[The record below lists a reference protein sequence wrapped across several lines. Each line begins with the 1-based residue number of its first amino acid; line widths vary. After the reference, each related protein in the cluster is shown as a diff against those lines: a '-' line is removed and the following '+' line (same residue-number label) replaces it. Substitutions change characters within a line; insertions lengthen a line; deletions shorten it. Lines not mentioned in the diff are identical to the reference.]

1 MAAIKRSVSLA
12 LMLCSVIMTACTAAT
27 STGTVG
33 APQASAVPE
42 IPVIAAGE
50 TEVLAEGV
58 AALAGAAVDIARDS
72 ALDDALRKAVEQG
85 VGAFIDSETRVSNFQ
100 LISDEIY
107 SRTTG
112 YVSSYRIIDEG
123 VSGDLYRVV
132 LRAVVKT
139 DRIED
144 DLAAIGLLLRQ
155 QGRPRVMAVIR
166 EYSAPSASESASGG
180 ADLFETAVLEH
191 FRSRGFPVVD
201 AATVRE
207 IMDDDITRLIL
218 AGDEETA
225 VLLGLETGAEI
236 VLSGT
241 VDHHRTSR
249 EIAGSPRDVHE
260 YSVSAR
266 AINARTGSML
276 AGASLTV
283 ALPFSRA
290 EARSRAADST
300 ATRLESAI
308 LEGWTGSGN
317 TTVIFASGADF
328 QRVQDLR
335 TDIREGVR
343 GVTDVVIRE
352 MTGSMATLEVVSETT
367 SREVMDDLYGLE
379 TGFMITRMGG
389 NRIDIEFID

>member
-1 MAAIKRSVSLA
+1 MTYLKRAAGIA
-12 LMLCSVIMTACTAAT
+12 LMLSIFAMTACTAAT
-27 STGTVG
+27 STVG
-33 APQASAVPE
+33 GGALQAGAVQE
-42 IPVIAAGE
+42 IPATAAGE

-58 AALAGAAVDIARDS
+58 ASVSGSAVDMARDS

-85 VGAFIDSETRVSNFQ
+85 VGAFIDSETRVSSFQ

-107 SRTTG
+107 SRTSG
-112 YVSSYRIIDEG
+112 YVSSYRIIEEG
-123 VSGDLYRVV
+123 VYGDLYRVV

-139 DRIED
+139 DRIQD

-166 EYSAPSASESASGG
+166 EYSAPSASESDSGG
-180 ADLFETAVLEH
+180 SDLFETAVLEH
-191 FRSRGFPVVD
+191 FRNRGFPVVD
-201 AATVRE
+201 AAAVRE
-207 IMDDDITRLIL
+207 LMDDDRTRLLL

-236 VLSGT
+236 VVSGT
-241 VDHHRTSR
+241 VDHSR
-249 EIAGSPRDVHE
+249 ISRDIGGTRREVHE

-266 AINARTGSML
+266 AINTRTGSML

-300 ATRLESAI
+300 AARLESAI
-308 LEGWTGSGN
+308 LEGWTESVN
-317 TTVIFASGADF
+317 TTVIVASGADF
-328 QRVQDLR
+328 QKVQELR
-335 TDIREGVR
+335 TEIMEGVR

-352 MTGSMATLEVVSETT
+352 LTGSMATLEVVSET
-367 SREVMDDLYGLE
+367 SGIEVMDDLYGLG
-379 TGFMITRMGG
+379 TGFVITRMGS
-389 NRIDIEFID
+389 NRIDIEFVD